1 MGIYNYNED
10 GYDKAG
16 YNQRGY
22 DKNGYDRYGYD
33 RYGYDKNG
41 YNKEGF
47 DGRGFDR
54 EGINK
59 ETGTKYDII
68 GYDRNGYNQRGY
80 DRYGYDKNGYN
91 EEGFDGRG
99 FDREG
104 INKETGTKYNKKGYD
119 RNGYNQKGYDEE
131 GYDKSGYNEEG
142 FDSRGY
148 DKSGYNEEGFDSRG
162 YDREGINKETGTK
175 YNKKGYDRSGYDKD
189 GYNTRGYD
197 RNGYNKK
204 GYDRSGYDKNG
215 YDEEGF
221 NREGIN
227 KETGTK
233 YNKKGY
239 DRSGYDEESFDR
251 EGYDRDGYDREG
263 INKETGTKY
272 NIKGYDK
279 NGYDKDGFDEEG
291 YNKEGFDRT
300 QYNKYL
306 INKDGINKITGKK
319 DDRIILVEE
328 WLKTTH
334 SMGGFAA
341 KNGMSEKEFFRLVEE
356 VRKIYPKL
364 IENIEEKNDRT
375 RDVYLF
381 KNKEIAQKLL
391 NGELKIENFAK
402 DRQLKCDFDLMIK
415 LLQSKEEKIQLTS
428 LILDYIT
435 TGNIEIT
442 DYFNMFAKGKYKKES
457 FKDVEKQLEVI
468 EGVCKSIPEL
478 RKSIAGIKKQ
488 KRILESYKKPF
499 FRNEINRMGYV
510 DPKTNKVNMV
520 EITDEI
526 VEDAKRYINITE
538 NFLCSKTMQ
547 ATILKI
553 VKGEITKEQIDE
565 LYKCSGYQE
574 KKNITSKKI
583 GELGFEVGIGDIDK
597 FDEAERVLETIVEK
611 EKEGEKNKNE

>member
-1 MGIYNYNED
+1 MEIYNYNED
-10 GYDKAG
+10 GYDKD
-16 YNQRGY
+16 GY
-22 DKNGYDRYGYD
+22 DKD
-33 RYGYDKNG
+33 G
-41 YNKEGF
+41 YNVEGF
-47 DGRGFDR
+47 NR

-59 ETGTKYDII
+59 ITGT
-68 GYDRNGYNQRGY
+68 RYN
-80 DRYGYDKNGYN
+80 
-91 EEGFDGRG
+91 
-99 FDREG
+99 
-104 INKETGTKYNKKGYD
+104 I
-119 RNGYNQKGYDEE
+119 
-131 GYDKSGYNEEG
+131 
-142 FDSRGY
+142 
-148 DKSGYNEEGFDSRG
+148 RG
-162 YDREGINKETGTK
+162 YDREGINKETGTNYNQK
-175 YNKKGYDRSGYDKD
+175 GYDKNGYDEEGYDRYGYNKDGYNIRGYDRNGYNQKGYDRYGYDKNGYNQKGYDRSGYDKD

-197 RNGYNKK
+197 RNGYNQK
-204 GYDRSGYDKNG
+204 GYDRYGYDKNG

-233 YNKKGY
+233 YNQKGY
-239 DRSGYDEESFDR
+239 DRSGYDEEGFNREGFDR
-251 EGYDRDGYDREG
+251 EGYDREG

-279 NGYDKDGFDEEG
+279 NGYDEKGYDRYGYDKDGYNQKGYDKYGHNKNGSKETGTRYNIKCYDKNGYDEKGYDRYGYDKDGFDKEG

-306 INKDGINKITGKK
+306 INKEGINKITGKK
-319 DDRIILVEE
+319 DNRIILVEE
-328 WLKTTH
+328 WLKTTY
-334 SMGGFAA
+334 SMGAFAV

-468 EGVCKSIPEL
+468 EGLCKSIPEL

-547 ATILKI
+547 AIILKI
-553 VKGEITKEQIDE
+553 VKGEISKEQIDE
-565 LYKCSGYQE
+565 LYKSSGYQE

-583 GELGFEVGIGDIDK
+583 GEVGFEVGIGNIDK
-597 FDEAERVLETIVEK
+597 FDETERALESIVEK